1 MGDLTRA
8 FGMTRTPSSY
18 LGKWVHYTE
27 ECEHGNMV
35 GENMLASHDHDH
47 DHLHDHL
54 NDKNSVFVSGKETT
68 VIILRRVNMTGFI
81 GGKTEW
87 TAKISS
93 CCCQDSNFPFLFLGC
108 ANYQNTPMDNDLALS
123 CCQNNFLRHRRPVS
137 LRCTCLCGMNIL
149 CQFCQFE
156 LSITPCSSLYLAC

>member
-8 FGMTRTPSSY
+8 LGMTRTPSSY
-18 LGKWVHYTE
+18 LGKE
-27 ECEHGNMV
+27 ECEQQYENMV

-81 GGKTEW
+81 GGKTE
-87 TAKISS
+87 
-93 CCCQDSNFPFLFLGC
+93 
-108 ANYQNTPMDNDLALS
+108 
-123 CCQNNFLRHRRPVS
+123 
-137 LRCTCLCGMNIL
+137 
-149 CQFCQFE
+149 
-156 LSITPCSSLYLAC
+156 